1 MTIKSNNS
9 QLPLG
14 WKWKK
19 LAEITNIFDC
29 KHYTPTY
36 VSEGIPLIKT
46 NDLVPGFFIFGT
58 TVYVS
63 REEYE
68 TLTDINKPAQGDIVF
83 AREGSFG
90 VASYIKDNREYA
102 IGQRTMIIRCD
113 LSKINPIYLTTY
125 INSPLCQEELLKV
138 SMGTTVKRVNV
149 SDVKEL
155 QIAVPPLSE
164 QKRIAAILEK
174 CDRLRRTRRY
184 SLQLSETFLQSA
196 FLEMF
201 GNPIT
206 NPKNWDIEDI
216 GSQIISIRYG
226 TSSPPEYQKNGIPFI
241 RATNIKKGFIQSE
254 SMVYI
259 SENEAQKIPKCK
271 VKPGDL
277 IIVRS
282 GVNTGDSA
290 VVTEVY
296 DGAYA
301 AYDLVVELPKT
312 QAYYYNFLINSDY
325 GKAII
330 EPLTRRA
337 GQPHIN
343 AEQVSSLRFPLPP
356 LPLQEKFAQIVQK
369 YERFRTQQREAER
382 QTEHLFQT
390 LLYRAFRGEL
400 TSSDSNELDIS
411 ALSAENHPQQPKP
424 KSTDKPENLPI
435 PATQPQTNAL
445 QLTLPGLE

>member
-63 REEYE
+63 RKEYE

-184 SLQLSETFLQSA
+184 SLQLGETFLQSV

-201 GNPIT
+201 GNFLQLNT
-206 NPKNWDIEDI
+206 KNKFKDVLEIPLNNGVFEKNDLYGCGTPVIWVDNLYHT
-216 GSQIISIRYG
+216 ISIDTSKLRRAKLDNKSIQKYEVFEGDLLFTRSSLVREG
-226 TSSPPEYQKNGIPFI
+226 TGQINIVPKLSERTTFECHTI
-241 RATNIKKGFIQSE
+241 RARVNKKL
-254 SMVYI
+254 VNPYYI
-259 SENEAQKIPKCK
+259 LGLYRSSYGRN
-271 VKPGDL
+271 L
-277 IIVRS
+277 IMQRA
-282 GVNTGDSA
+282 NTATMTTIGQ
-290 VVTEVY
+290 E
-296 DGAYA
+296 GIE
-301 AYDLVVELPKT
+301 ELLCP
-312 QAYYYNFLINSDY
+312 I
-325 GKAII
+325 
-330 EPLTRRA
+330 
-337 GQPHIN
+337 
-343 AEQVSSLRFPLPP
+343 PP

-369 YERFRTQQREAER
+369 HDRFRTQQREAER
-382 QTEHLFQT
+382 QAEHLFQT
-390 LLYRAFRGEL
+390 LLHRAFRGEL
-400 TSSDSNELDIS
+400 QNSSSNIK
-411 ALSAENHPQQPKP
+411 H
-424 KSTDKPENLPI
+424 
-435 PATQPQTNAL
+435 
-445 QLTLPGLE
+445 